1 MSDDNAIIQDLIGA
15 LSSNT
20 VELNNLTRQV
30 AAQGDTLN
38 EVKRHSESVKKSVDW
53 ANLGDDVYEGVAAAT
68 TAKIDET
75 LDASAKIVA
84 QADALS
90 TASIDQR
97 SAVDDLRNALKTT
110 SEEKRE
116 ATRATERLH
125 SAAEALGGTYRG
137 GFVRMLLVGAL
148 TASLGL
154 FGGYWWAKETFGRK
168 ASQISASSWDRQTG
182 KATAPIWAAPSS
194 KLTTTAYTAQ
204 RGLNGQQKPQ
214 QSKSILGDNRT
225 SFVRSPNVNT
235 KL

>member
-53 ANLGDDVYEGVAAAT
+53 TNLGDDVYEGVAAAT
-68 TAKIDET
+68 TAKIEET

-84 QADALS
+84 QAEALG
-90 TASIDQR
+90 TASIDQS
-97 SAVDDLRNALKTT
+97 SAVEDLRNALKTT

-125 SAAEALGGTYRG
+125 SAAEALMATHRG
-137 GFVRMLLVGAL
+137 GFARMLLVGAL

-154 FGGYWWAKETFGRK
+154 FGGYFYAKDSLERLWMAELGDRLRGPNGEENCGYAK
-168 ASQISASSWDRQTG
+168 GDIQSASNGNPACIFW
-182 KATAPIWAAPSS
+182 
-194 KLTTTAYTAQ
+194 L
-204 RGLNGQQKPQ
+204 GLDQE
-214 QSKSILGDNRT
+214 
-225 SFVRSPNVNT
+225 
-235 KL
+235 